1 MAICLEGRLGN
12 CGDRELVGEE
22 YLAEGSSKKIVSN
35 IAKEG
40 TGLVGLITFEEITKV
55 SKLRISE
62 LSKIKHEDRYER
74 RMETSRVL
82 QQHNNLLLQNFQVVR
97 KLG

>member
-40 TGLVGLITFEEITKV
+40 TGLVGLITF
-55 SKLRISE
+55 
-62 LSKIKHEDRYER
+62 
-74 RMETSRVL
+74 
-82 QQHNNLLLQNFQVVR
+82 
-97 KLG
+97 